1 AINLN
6 QISSTEI
13 SELQNSISAL
23 NLKDPITAERF
34 ICIDDKAPMQVLID
48 EKIIRAAE
56 SNPEV
61 DDSDEE
67 EEAEMMV
74 ISDKEALNN
83 LEK

>member
-13 SELQNSISAL
+13 SELQNSIDVL

-34 ICIDDKAPMQVLID
+34 ICIDDKAPMQVLTD
-48 EKIIRAAE
+48 EEIIRAVE

-61 DDSDEE
+61 DD
-67 EEAEMMV
+67 
-74 ISDKEALNN
+74 
-83 LEK
+83 